1 MFDFKMS
8 TSNSLDRIF
17 QPWQQ
22 PTPYGYTLSGYLYQ
36 AENESHRIHLLH
48 GTGFSGLTLSEMAK
62 NLPTSWSTCITDLPG
77 HGNSQQP
84 KHRMPDWQEMASAVY
99 QSVSTQMSIEKHG
112 RIIGIGHSL
121 GGVLT
126 LMAAAQHPKYFQR
139 VILLDP
145 PIFNRPVMTFQK
157 ILRKTH
163 LWPHSPLVKAV
174 VNRQSYWH
182 SIEQMKQYLSEKSL
196 YRHWHAQALEDFC
209 QSATIKMKEGVKLAC
224 NPQWEGE
231 IFGSYPRGLWSK
243 IKKVGVKV
251 DIVTAQ
257 KSYPFIKPSVNKALR
272 LNSGIRVHKFGKR
285 HCFPMEQPA
294 ETAKFIADL
303 VNH

>member
-1 MFDFKMS
+1 MS
-8 TSNSLDRIF
+8 TLTSHDKTYNH
-17 QPWQQ
+17 WQHL
-22 PTPYGYTLSGYLYQ
+22 TPYGYTLSGYLHR

-48 GTGFSGLTLSEMAK
+48 GTGFSGLTLSEMARS
-62 NLPTSWSTCITDLPG
+62 LPASWSTCITDLPG
-77 HGNSQQP
+77 HGKSEQP

-99 QSVSTQMSIEKHG
+99 HAVANQMSITNHN

-126 LMAAAQHPKYFQR
+126 LMAAAQHPEYFQR

-145 PIFNRPVMTFQK
+145 PIFNRPVMAFQK

-174 VNRQSYWH
+174 VNRQSYWQ
-182 SIEQMKQYLSEKSL
+182 SIEQMKHYLSEKAL
-196 YRHWHAQALEDFC
+196 YRHWHPQALEDFC
-209 QSATIKMKEGVKLAC
+209 QSATITMNNGVKLAC
-224 NPQWEGE
+224 NPRWEGE

-243 IKKVGVKV
+243 IKKVGVRV

-257 KSYPFIKPSVNKALR
+257 KSYPFIKSSVDKALR
-272 LNSGIRVHKFGKR
+272 LNSGINVHSFGKR
-285 HCFPMEQPA
+285 HCFPMEQPD
-294 ETAKFIADL
+294 ETANFIANL
-303 VNH
+303 VNR